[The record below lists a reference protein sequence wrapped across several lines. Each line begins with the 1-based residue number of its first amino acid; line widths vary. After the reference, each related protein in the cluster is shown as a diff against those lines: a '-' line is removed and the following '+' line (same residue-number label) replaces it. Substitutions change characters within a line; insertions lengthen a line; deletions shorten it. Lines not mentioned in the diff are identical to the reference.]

1 MYGNEHMDTPT
12 LEPGMPA
19 NIEAEEAV
27 LGSILIDPGAI
38 LRVVPRLRPEDFYV
52 DRHKWIFD
60 AILKVH
66 ERGDAVDVLTLS
78 DQLSRDGHLEE
89 VGGLSA
95 LVALANRVPTSIHVE
110 HYAILV
116 ERASVLRHLIQA
128 ATEIARMAHRG
139 EGELEDIL
147 DQAEQL
153 IFAISEMREH
163 RELRHLSKAMD
174 SLMEH
179 LEQIQSSQGE
189 VLGVP
194 TGIRDLD
201 EILGGFQRSDLII
214 LAARPGMGK
223 TSIALNM
230 ALHAALDL
238 HKHVAFFSLEMS
250 AEQLAQRLLS
260 LKTNINSHKL
270 RLGQIT
276 ESEWKLLVETA
287 SVLAETAFY
296 VDDTPSASVMEVRSK
311 ARRLHAEIGLDMVVI
326 DYLQLMQSDRRVENR
341 VQEISYISRALKA
354 LARELN
360 VPVLALSQLSRNV
373 EHRQKKRPMLS
384 DLRESGSLEQD
395 ADVVIFLYPNE
406 EDQQEEGVVP
416 PVPQDNQ
423 QQLITVD
430 VAKHR
435 HGPVGSFAVLFD
447 KAHTRFKDLPKQKQ
461 KIPMEY

>member
-1 MYGNEHMDTPT
+1 MDTST
-12 LEPGMPA
+12 LEPGLPA

-27 LGSILIDPGAI
+27 LGSILIDPNAI
-38 LRVVPRLRPEDFYV
+38 LRVVPRLRPEDFYLE
-52 DRHKWIFD
+52 RHTWIFD
-60 AILKVH
+60 AILKIH
-66 ERGDAVDVLTLS
+66 ERGEAIDVLTLA
-78 DQLSRDGHLEE
+78 DQLKRDGRLDE
-89 VGGLSA
+89 VGGISA

-110 HYAILV
+110 HYAGLV
-116 ERASVLRHLIQA
+116 ERAAVLRNLIQA

-139 EGELEDIL
+139 EGEIEDIL

-153 IFAISEMREH
+153 IFAISAMREH
-163 RELRHLSKAMD
+163 RDLRHLSKAME
-174 SLMEH
+174 SLMDH
-179 LEQIQSSQGE
+179 LEQIQASQGE

-250 AEQLAQRLLS
+250 AEQLAQRLLA
-260 LKTNINSHKL
+260 LKTNINSQKL
-270 RLGQIT
+270 RLGHLT
-276 ESEWKLLVETA
+276 ESEWQLLIETA
-287 SVLAETAFY
+287 SILAETHFY

-341 VQEISYISRALKA
+341 VQEISYISRSLKA

-406 EDQQEEGVVP
+406 EDQQEEDMLRP
-416 PVPQDNQ
+416 DPHDTQR
-423 QQLITVD
+423 QLVTVD

-435 HGPVGSFAVLFD
+435 HGPIGSFAVLFD